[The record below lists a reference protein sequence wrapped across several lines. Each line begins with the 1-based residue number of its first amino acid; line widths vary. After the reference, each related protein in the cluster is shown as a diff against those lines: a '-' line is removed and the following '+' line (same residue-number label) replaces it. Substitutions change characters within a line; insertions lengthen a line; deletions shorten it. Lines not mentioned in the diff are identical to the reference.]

1 MIPNTLRLFFNEVIM
16 NRYVKLLIAVLC
28 IPLTACCFSG
38 CGLFGQKPPSEDK
51 IKAVF
56 AENEDAFK
64 ASAKYL
70 LSFEEKF
77 SNLDNV
83 YITKP
88 DEVTVYTR
96 QPGTVYLDKKVMKIE
111 EAAEDISALFSAGCK
126 SIGMSGSANINSSS
140 PNSIYY
146 RMWSA
151 TIYDIDCGI
160 AVSKDEG
167 GTPKTEFM
175 TKLSPISDDGWYYYV
190 SDYEEWREAQ

>member
-1 MIPNTLRLFFNEVIM
+1 M
-16 NRYVKLLIAVLC
+16 NRYIKLLIAVLC

-38 CGLFGQKPPSEDK
+38 CGLFGQKPPGEDK

-56 AENEDAFK
+56 TENEDAFR

-70 LSFEEKF
+70 LSFEDKF
-77 SNLDNV
+77 SNLENV

-88 DEVTVYTR
+88 DEITVYTR
-96 QPGTVYLDKKVMKIE
+96 QPGTVYLDDQTVKPE
-111 EAAEDISALFSAGCK
+111 GNAAEHISALFNAGCK
-126 SIGMSGSANINSSS
+126 SIGMSGSANTNSNS
-140 PNSIYY
+140 PNSIYF

-151 TIYDIDCGI
+151 TVRDTDCGI

-175 TKLSPISDDGWYYYV
+175 TKLSPISDDGWYYYI
-190 SDYEEWREAQ
+190 SDYEDWREAQ

>member
-1 MIPNTLRLFFNEVIM
+1 M
-16 NRYVKLLIAVLC
+16 NRYIKVLIAVLC
-28 IPLTACCFSG
+28 IPITACAFSG
-38 CGLFGQKPPSEDK
+38 CGLFGQKPPGEDK
-51 IKAVF
+51 MKAVF
-56 AENEDAFK
+56 TENETAFK

-70 LSFEEKF
+70 LSFEDKYE
-77 SNLDNV
+77 NLENV

-96 QPGTVYLDKKVMKIE
+96 QPGTVYLDEKVVKTE
-111 EAAEDISALFSAGCK
+111 TTAAEDISALFNAGCK

-175 TKLSPISDDGWYYYV
+175 TKLSPISDDGWYYYI
-190 SDYEEWREAQ
+190 SDYEDWREAQ